1 MDWLKEFEEY
11 KSKIGDRTTL
21 YGLVAKKY
29 NIKSALYPGSHID
42 ISPSMVILDVT
53 YVDNF
58 KGAIKFFEEISEIEK
73 YVNSNKEYKEMCNI
87 DFLGTDYNNEI
98 SIDKVDMIISQYAGF
113 VGQATKRYLKDDGI
127 LLCND
132 SHGDATLAY
141 LDEDYILVAVIDQH
155 NEISTNQLEKY
166 FVFKNGRQIDKNKVQ
181 STMKGPK
188 YETQANNYIFKLKS
202 RIQYFKPST

>member
-21 YGLVAKKY
+21 YGLVAKQY
-29 NIKSALYPGSHID
+29 NIKRALYPGSHID
-42 ISPSMVILDVT
+42 IVPSMVIPDVT

-58 KGAIKFFEEISEIEK
+58 KGAIKFFEEINEIEK
-73 YVNSNKEYKEMCNI
+73 YVNRNKDYPEMGNML
-87 DFLGTDYNNEI
+87 FFGTDYNNEI
-98 SIDKVDMIISQYAGF
+98 NIDKVDMIISQYAGF

-155 NEISTNQLEKY
+155 NKISTNQLEKY
-166 FVFKNGRQIDKNKVQ
+166 FAFKNGRQIDKDKVR

-188 YETQANNYIFKLKS
+188 YEIQATNYIFKLKG
-202 RIQYFKPST
+202 KPR